1 MKPKPK
7 DIPEEELEKLI
18 ANAQATKDYKICGYV
33 SVMPDGTLKVC
44 KYSAG
49 AGTPHPGVGRCKFHG
64 GVGRPMTTGRQL
76 VYKTDGVKTLLDKA
90 RELHVKQVEDHM
102 ESLRLAT
109 AIVEELA
116 STSTSTSTLDPTRIE
131 VLRRVLETKIK
142 AEELQIKRQ
151 EKDVLTFDEIA
162 VMLSNILAIIDEEVK
177 DINIKRRIFSKI
189 KDITIIRRGKQNER
203 QKEENTGS

>member
-18 ANAQATKDYKICGYV
+18 AEAQKKKDYKICGYV

-44 KYSAG
+44 NYSAG
-49 AGTPHPGVGRCKFHG
+49 GGTSHPGVGRCKFHG
-64 GVGRPMTTGRQL
+64 GVGRPMTTGNQL
-76 VYKTDGVKTLLDKA
+76 VYKPKELKTLLDKSK
-90 RELHVKQVEDHM
+90 ELQIRQVEDHM

-109 AIVEELA
+109 TIVEELA
-116 STSTSTSTLDPTRIE
+116 SISTLDPTRIE

-151 EKDVLTFDEIA
+151 EKDMLTFNEITSII
-162 VMLSNILAIIDEEVK
+162 SNILEIIDEEVK
-177 DINIKRRIFSKI
+177 DINIKKRIFSKI
-189 KDITIIRRGKQNER
+189 KYIVVIQRGKQNES
-203 QKEENTGS
+203 QKEESPGSE

>member
-7 DIPEEELEKLI
+7 DIPEEELEQLI
-18 ANAQATKDYKICGYV
+18 AEVQKTKDYKICGYV

-76 VYKTDGVKTLLDKA
+76 VYKTGEVKTLLDKA
-90 RELHVKQVEDHM
+90 KALHINQVEDHI

-109 AIVEELA
+109 TIVEELA
-116 STSTSTSTLDPTRIE
+116 STSTLDPTRIE

-151 EKDVLTFDEIA
+151 EKDALTFEE
-162 VMLSNILAIIDEEVK
+162 VTLMLSNILSIIDEEVK
-177 DINIKRRIFSKI
+177 EINVKRRIFSKV
-189 KDITIIRRGKQNER
+189 KDIIATRRNKSSES